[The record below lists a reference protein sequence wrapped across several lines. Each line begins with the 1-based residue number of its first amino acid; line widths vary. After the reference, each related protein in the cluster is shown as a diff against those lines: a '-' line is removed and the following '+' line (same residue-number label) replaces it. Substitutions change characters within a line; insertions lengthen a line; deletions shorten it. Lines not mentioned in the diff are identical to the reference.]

1 EAVDLTQLIR
11 SFLKSHLTRD
21 CLTTVA
27 FMGIQS
33 RSEPWVFFFTRPN
46 AVTGK
51 FELAGSS
58 AQMLSFVTSN
68 VVVPKPTNRQFHTSD
83 GAVGVATD
91 LLFSVGSRDKLLFPA
106 ATEAPLKDVKVRHI
120 PDIVA
125 NPQLSHVF
133 NTDCVSC
140 HTESALRH
148 LELEGAIT

>member
-1 EAVDLTQLIR
+1 
-11 SFLKSHLTRD
+11 
-21 CLTTVA
+21 
-27 FMGIQS
+27 
-33 RSEPWVFFFTRPN
+33 
-46 AVTGK
+46 
-51 FELAGSS
+51 
-58 AQMLSFVTSN
+58 
-68 VVVPKPTNRQFHTSD
+68 SD

-148 LELEGAIT
+148 LELEGAITQFAYRLPEGVSGVEPAVLPTDNWNIRNFGWGFSAINRMIPTVTMRTANEAAESAHFINEH